1 MALTSHRY
9 QVTNQED
16 TSHKLSSQKSQI
28 KKRQVRIG
36 SDGDGCSLEMVMWWW
51 GEAQHVIISNSGSG
65 QGPTVL
71 AIQRVWLLTIFPIF
85 YLISTGCKYQLQPV
99 KISNICVLTPS
110 LLSLITR
117 EETPVSRDQSPAN
130 WCRGRLCLDTQ
141 DKRYQHLFIL
151 YIISNNSSLSV
162 LFETTICTV
171 LVEPCSFSLRMPSS
185 GMMLVSLLFSLS
197 MVTAEVTIDLAKA
210 TFDESLQQFCVM
222 QKVC

>member
-1 MALTSHRY
+1 MQLSDGTHKSQVPSHKSRRHKS
-9 QVTNQED
+9 QIIKSEVTNQEETIED
-16 TSHKLSSQKSQI
+16 WKWGCWVYI
-28 KKRQVRIG
+28 
-36 SDGDGCSLEMVMWWW
+36 GDGYVGRRWW

-141 DKRYQHLFIL
+141 DKRYQHCHTHSYLL
-151 YIISNNSSLSV
+151 NYLKLLPLCIIWNNYMY
-162 LFETTICTV
+162 C
-171 LVEPCSFSLRMPSS
+171 FSWTL
-185 GMMLVSLLFSLS
+185 
-197 MVTAEVTIDLAKA
+197 
-210 TFDESLQQFCVM
+210 
-222 QKVC
+222 